1 MTEIE
6 KRDDTAA
13 PAIPTAQPAPSELMQ
28 WVESARQ
35 AHIVAQSL
43 ANTSFAG
50 QFKGKPDEITA
61 VILTGQ

>member
-6 KRDDTAA
+6 KRDDTTA
-13 PAIPTAQPAPSELMQ
+13 PAIPDPPQASTLMQ